1 MFNGESRARKLYGG
15 NEEEEK
21 EEAVRG
27 DSISSGART
36 ARILLRTVESASSA
50 FAARRDI
57 TLCVTLLQEGE
68 GREGCQHARG
78 QDARTRGHE
87 CGIRPPSTL
96 VYKRLMRGEMR
107 RGRS

>member
-68 GREGCQHARG
+68 GGLSARAWPRRTHARL
-78 QDARTRGHE
+78 R
-87 CGIRPPSTL
+87 
-96 VYKRLMRGEMR
+96 MRHSAPFDVGL
-107 RGRS
+107 

>member
-57 TLCVTLLQEGE
+57 TLCVTLLQEGGGE
-68 GREGCQHARG
+68 GGLSARAWPRRTHARP
-78 QDARTRGHE
+78 R
-87 CGIRPPSTL
+87 
-96 VYKRLMRGEMR
+96 MRHSAPFDVGL
-107 RGRS
+107 